1 MRYKV
6 KTAVNL
12 TPEQLTTLQR
22 FGCKPMPYI
31 VWSHAWVFAA
41 CCEQGQ
47 EQELRNLEYVT
58 SVEPMPMYYFVA

>member
-1 MRYKV
+1 MGYKV

-12 TPEQLTTLQR
+12 TPEQLVTLQH

-31 VWSHAWVFAA
+31 TWNHEWVFAA
-41 CCEQGQ
+41 YCEDGQ

-58 SVEPMPMYYFVA
+58 SVEQMPTYQVA